1 MVTGREE
8 IVTVRFSE
16 EIGILGDVWA
26 IFSEVKKYSPFFM
39 KLLCAVQFKFDEH
52 QDAQNK
58 SMNSFAT
65 KILKMQDKFGESVA
79 NDNLNIDIFSL

>member
-1 MVTGREE
+1 
-8 IVTVRFSE
+8 
-16 EIGILGDVWA
+16 
-26 IFSEVKKYSPFFM
+26 M

>member
-1 MVTGREE
+1 MYDHDLNV
-8 IVTVRFSE
+8 
-16 EIGILGDVWA
+16 
-26 IFSEVKKYSPFFM
+26 FFM
-39 KLLCAVQFKFDEH
+39 KLLCALQSKFDEH